1 MKGKGTVTLFRLV
14 RKRRNIWLTKG
25 ELHLT
30 GSGLRG
36 EGMTDA
42 HEGDCPSGQGVW
54 PHRRVLPV
62 QDDLWDVL
70 HGVQQVVVPPLIPV
84 DGHRAVL
91 VHAARQN
98 HGHSMCHTPSAP
110 VCPLDGMKAGAV
122 ATKETEGAR
131 VP

>member
-1 MKGKGTVTLFRLV
+1 MKVQGTVTLFRLV
-14 RKRRNIWLTKG
+14 RKRRDIWLSKG

-62 QDDLWDVL
+62 QDDLRDVL

-91 VHAARQN
+91 VHAARQKP
-98 HGHSMCHTPSAP
+98 GHSHVSHPICT
-110 VCPLDGMKAGAV
+110 C
-122 ATKETEGAR
+122 
-131 VP
+131 VPTT

>member
-1 MKGKGTVTLFRLV
+1 MPNEGQGDSHAVQAGQKEEEHMA
-14 RKRRNIWLTKG
+14 KG

-30 GSGLRG
+30 GSGLCG

-54 PHRRVLPV
+54 PHRGVLPV
-62 QDDLWDVL
+62 QDDLRDVL

-91 VHAARQN
+91 VHAARQK
-98 HGHSMCHTPSAP
+98 HGHSC
-110 VCPLDGMKAGAV
+110 
-122 ATKETEGAR
+122 ATRHLHLCAH
-131 VP
+131 